1 MKRTESKDLVSF
13 LVIDHSIHEKETVQT
28 DAQLILSALYVS
40 MINRVNFKVNSNG
53 LNSDCTNVNRDL

>member
-28 DAQLILSALYVS
+28 DAQLI
-40 MINRVNFKVNSNG
+40 FKCHVRKYDKPCE
-53 LNSDCTNVNRDL
+53 L